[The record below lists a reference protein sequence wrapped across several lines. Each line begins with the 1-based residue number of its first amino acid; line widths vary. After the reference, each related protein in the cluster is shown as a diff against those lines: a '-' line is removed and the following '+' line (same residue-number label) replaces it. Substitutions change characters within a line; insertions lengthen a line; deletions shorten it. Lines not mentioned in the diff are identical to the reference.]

1 MTFTITLIVVCVLV
15 FAVKRSLH
23 KNKPVTPVVTGSEGT
38 GGGGGGGGSGD
49 SDNNKFEM

>member
-38 GGGGGGGGSGD
+38 GGGGGGSGD

>member
-23 KNKPVTPVVTGSEGT
+23 KNKKITPVLTGSEGT
-38 GGGGGGGGSGD
+38 GGGGGNPP
-49 SDNNKFEM
+49 DNNILEQ